1 MGKIEIALS
10 DGHGKN
16 TAGKRTPAIPE
27 LGGRVIRENEFNKA
41 TVKYLNEELKRCG
54 FGTLLVA
61 PTDEDTPL
69 STRTNL
75 ANSKKVDLYI
85 SIHYNAFDSS
95 FSGRNPEGFSA
106 HVYKGQ
112 SNKSAGKFA
121 KIALKYLARGTKQ
134 VNRGLVE
141 QDLHELRETNMPAVL
156 FECGFMDNKREALL
170 MLESSFQ
177 KEVAQEIAKAV
188 CEFYGVKY
196 KSGSSSKPKPVTS
209 VGSTY
214 KVKKGDSL
222 WSISQ
227 EFNTSVS
234 DLKKLNGLKSDTI
247 RVGQTLKVSGSGATY
262 HTVKKGESLW
272 VIARKYGTTV
282 AKIKSLNNLKSDL
295 IHAGDKLRVK

>member
-1 MGKIEIALS
+1 MGKIKVALS
-10 DGHGKN
+10 DGHGME

-27 LGGRVIRENEFNKA
+27 LGGRVIKENEFNRA

-54 FGTLLVA
+54 FDTLLVA
-61 PTDEDTPL
+61 PTDKDTPL

-85 SIHYNAFDSS
+85 SIHYNAFDAS

-106 HVYKGQ
+106 HIYKGQ
-112 SNKSAGKFA
+112 TNKSAGKFA
-121 KIALKYLARGTKQ
+121 KIALKHLAGGTKQ

-141 QDLHELRETNMPAVL
+141 QDLHELRETAMPAVL

-170 MLESSFQ
+170 MIDTDFQ

-188 CEFYGVKY
+188 CEFYGVSY
-196 KSGSSSKPKPVTS
+196 KSGSSSKPATS
-209 VGSTY
+209 TGSTY

-222 WSISQ
+222 WSIAK
-227 EFNTSVS
+227 EFGMSVAK
-234 DLKKLNGLKSDTI
+234 LKELNGLKSDLI
-247 RVGQTLKVSGSGATY
+247 KVGQTLKVSGSATY
-262 HTVKKGESLW
+262 HTVKKGDSLW
-272 VIARKYGTTV
+272 GIARKYDTSV
-282 AKIKSLNNLKSDL
+282 SKIKSLNGLKSDV